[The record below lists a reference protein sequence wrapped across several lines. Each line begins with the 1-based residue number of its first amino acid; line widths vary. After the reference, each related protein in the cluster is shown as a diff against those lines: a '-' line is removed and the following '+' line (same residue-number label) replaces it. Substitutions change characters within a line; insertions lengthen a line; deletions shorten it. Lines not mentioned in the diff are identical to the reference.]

1 MTLARS
7 AAFPPQSSVL
17 SVSSV
22 VKLQFR
28 TLAPRSLMKFSKVVA
43 FSVMIVAPRILSGQE
58 RGATVLGEAVAGLDV
73 TARVLVI
80 GAHPD
85 DEDTQL
91 ITWLARGR
99 QVETGYLSLTRGDG
113 GQNLI
118 GNELG
123 VQLGMIRTEELLAAR
138 RLDGGRQFFS
148 RAYDFGFSKTAD
160 ETYKHWPKDSLLR
173 DVVTVVRAFRPQV
186 IVAVFSGTPRDGHG
200 HHQVSAI
207 LAREAFAA
215 AADTIRFPSRLTL
228 GLGAWTPLKFYR
240 ASRFNPA
247 EATVTF
253 NVGELSPLRGQ
264 TYAEISSQSRSQHL
278 SQGFGSL
285 QRRGTSLDYLK
296 LELSRVSEPLKKES
310 SPLQDFAAD
319 WSRFSAVALPSTGA
333 LVRATLDS
341 IPAAIAAVRSVE
353 NLTAPGAMVRPLAR
367 LTRLFGA
374 ARDALPCERRTV
386 DAGCQGIV
394 GDLAISLETAES
406 RARSALLAAAGV
418 LVEATAPRELIAVGD
433 TLPVAISVYNQG
445 STDVTLDNAG
455 VWTAA
460 GAGASVAAPQGVPI
474 EPDSS
479 RQLTVRMSP
488 TAPSISWWLAAGK
501 AGDVFIPPPSGS
513 AAAQNIGIGED
524 RIADTHA
531 RVGLHIAGVPIVVDA
546 GPVVYRTADP
556 ARGELRR
563 PVAAVPKIG
572 VVFDDEVEYAR
583 AGVSF
588 ERSYSVRLHNA
599 TAAARGVSVTLSAPT
614 QLKVD
619 STVRRVAME
628 PYSDAVV
635 VFHVKGAL
643 PVGRHTVGAVAESGD
658 EQFAAG
664 YVPIQYEH
672 IRPLR
677 SYRAASVEVEAV
689 EANLPAK
696 TSIAYIRGVGDN
708 VATMLSELGM
718 KVTMLSPEELGSADL
733 SKFGSIVVGPRAF
746 AASPVLVAQRARL
759 TEFARRGGTVVLQY
773 GQNEIETPG
782 ILPYPV
788 SLRRPTAERVTEE
801 NATVTVLGG
810 DASVLS
816 KPNRITSAD
825 FSGWVQERST
835 YMPTTADPHYQHVFE
850 MHDPGEAANANAVL
864 IAPVG
869 KGAYVYNTLALFR
882 QLPAGVPGA
891 ARIFL
896 NLIAAD
902 GKGPASTL
910 PRP

>member
-1 MTLARS
+1 MNFRKFAALA
-7 AAFPPQSSVL
+7 VL
-17 SVSSV
+17 
-22 VKLQFR
+22 LA
-28 TLAPRSLMKFSKVVA
+28 APRLL
-43 FSVMIVAPRILSGQE
+43 LSQE

-173 DVVTVVRAFRPQV
+173 DVVTVIRAFRPQV
-186 IVAVFSGTPRDGHG
+186 LVAVFSGTPRDGHG

-207 LAREAFAA
+207 LAREAFDA
-215 AADTIRFPSRLTL
+215 AADTVRFPARSTL

-240 ASRFNPA
+240 ASRFTPA

-296 LELSRVSEPLKKES
+296 LEVSRVSQPLKKET
-310 SPLQDFAAD
+310 SPLQDIAAD
-319 WSRFSAVALPSTGA
+319 WSRFAVGLPSNLGF
-333 LVRATLDS
+333 LRATLDS
-341 IPAAIAAVRSVE
+341 VPNAIAAVRSVAS
-353 NLTAPGAMVRPLAR
+353 LTAPARMVAPLAR
-367 LTRLFGA
+367 LTRLLSG
-374 ARDALPCERRTV
+374 ARDALACERGGIAAR
-386 DAGCQGIV
+386 CEGIV
-394 GDLAISLETAES
+394 GDLAISLETAEA
-406 RARSALLAAAGV
+406 RARAGLLAAAGV
-418 LVEATAPRELIAVGD
+418 LVEATAPRELVAVGD
-433 TLPVAISVYNQG
+433 TIPVTISVYNQG
-445 STDVTLDNAG
+445 SSEVTFDAAAAWSGTGMWPNAA
-455 VWTAA
+455 VDRRIA
-460 GAGASVAAPQGVPI
+460 
-474 EPDSS
+474 PDSAAQAIVRVS
-479 RQLTVRMSP
+479 PSAPTVP
-488 TAPSISWWLAAGK
+488 WWLAQRK
-501 AGDVFIPPPSGS
+501 EGDVFTPPPQDSP
-513 AAAQNIGIGED
+513 AAQNIGIGED
-524 RIADTHA
+524 RVADTHT
-531 RVGLHIAGVPIVVDA
+531 RVKLHIAGVPITVDA
-546 GPVVYRTADP
+546 GPVVYRYADP
-556 ARGELRR
+556 ARGEQRR
-563 PVAAVPKIG
+563 PVAAVPK
-572 VVFDDEVEYAR
+572 VSVLLDAEVEYAR
-583 AGVSF
+583 AGVPF

-599 TAAARGVSVTLSAPT
+599 TAAARGVSVTLATPA
-614 QLKVD
+614 QLKID
-619 STVRRVAME
+619 SMTRRVAME
-628 PYSDAVV
+628 PYSDAVL
-635 VFHVKGAL
+635 VFHTKGAL
-643 PVGRHTVGAVAESGD
+643 PAGRHLVSATAESGD
-658 EQFAAG
+658 EKFASG
-664 YVPIQYEH
+664 YVSIQYEH

-677 SYRAASVEVEAV
+677 SYRPAVVEVEAV

-718 KVTMLSPEELGSADL
+718 RVTMLAPEALGSADL
-733 SKFGSIVVGPRAF
+733 SKYGAIVVGPRAF

-759 TEFARRGGTVVLQY
+759 TDFARAGGTVVLQY
-773 GQNEIETPG
+773 GQNEIEAPG

-801 NATVTVLGG
+801 NAPVALLRAK
-810 DASVLS
+810 ASVMS
-816 KPNRITSAD
+816 KPNRITSED
-825 FSGWVQERST
+825 FSNWVQERST
-835 YMPTTADPHYQHVFE
+835 YMPTTVDPHYQHVFE
-850 MHDPGEAANANAVL
+850 MHDPGEPANENAVL

-902 GKGPASTL
+902 GKAPASRL

>member
-1 MTLARS
+1 MKFGKITALALL
-7 AAFPPQSSVL
+7 L
-17 SVSSV
+17 S
-22 VKLQFR
+22 
-28 TLAPRSLMKFSKVVA
+28 APRLLVS
-43 FSVMIVAPRILSGQE
+43 QE
-58 RGATVLGEAVAGLDV
+58 RGATVLGEAIAGLDV

-138 RLDGGRQFFS
+138 RLDGGRQFFT

-207 LAREAFAA
+207 LAREAFDAA
-215 AADTIRFPSRLTL
+215 MDTVRFPASATL

-240 ASRFNPA
+240 ASRFAPN

-253 NVGELSPLRGQ
+253 NVGELSPLRGE

-296 LELSRVSEPLKKES
+296 LEVSRVSEAGKRET
-310 SPLQDFAAD
+310 SPLQDIATD
-319 WSRFSAVALPSTGA
+319 WSRFASIPLPASAAVT
-333 LVRATLDS
+333 RASLDS
-341 IPAAIAAVRSVE
+341 IPAAIAAVRAVAS
-353 NLTAPGAMVRPLAR
+353 LTATAPMVAPLAR
-367 LTRLFGA
+367 LTRLFTS
-374 ARDALPCERRTV
+374 AREGLPCSASALVRCE
-386 DAGCQGIV
+386 GSL
-394 GDLAISLETAES
+394 GDLAVALETAQA
-406 RARSALLAAAGV
+406 RARAGLLAAAGV
-418 LVEATAPRELIAVGD
+418 LVEATAPRELFAVGD
-433 TLPVAISVYNQG
+433 TIPVTISVYNQG
-445 STDVTLDNAG
+445 ASQVTLDHASAWAG
-455 VWTAA
+455 SGMGESSSLGRRAIA
-460 GAGASVAAPQGVPI
+460 
-474 EPDSS
+474 PDSAA
-479 RQLTVRMSP
+479 QVVVRMSP
-488 TAPSISWWLAAGK
+488 STATVSWWLAQGRN
-501 AGDVFIPPPSGS
+501 GDVFIPPPPSSQG
-513 AAAQNIGIGED
+513 AQNIGLGED
-524 RIADTHA
+524 RVSDTKA
-531 RVGLHIAGVPIVVDA
+531 LVTMHIAGEPVSIDA
-546 GPVVYRTADP
+546 GPVVYRFADP

-572 VVFDDEVEYAR
+572 VLLDDEVEYAR
-583 AGVSF
+583 AGVPF
-588 ERSYSVRLHNA
+588 ERSFSVHLHNA
-599 TAAARGVSVTLSAPT
+599 TNSARGVNVTLSVPS

-619 STVRRVAME
+619 SATRRVAIE
-628 PYSDAVV
+628 PFSDAVL
-635 VFHVKGAL
+635 VFHTKGAL
-643 PVGRHTVGAVAESGD
+643 PAGRHTVSAQAVSGD
-658 EQFAAG
+658 ETFTSG
-664 YVPIQYEH
+664 YVPIQYAH

-677 SYRAASVEVEAV
+677 FYRPASVEIDAV
-689 EANLPAK
+689 DANLPAK

-708 VATMLSELGM
+708 VAPMLTELGM
-718 KVTMLSPEELGSADL
+718 KVTMLAPEDIGTTDL

-746 AASPVLVAQRARL
+746 AASPTLVAQRARL
-759 TEFARRGGTVVLQY
+759 TDFAQKGGTVVLQY
-773 GQNEIETPG
+773 GQTEIEAPG

-788 SLRRPTAERVTEE
+788 SLKRPVAERVTEE
-801 NATVTVLGG
+801 NAPVTILGSG
-810 DASVLS
+810 SSVLS

-825 FSGWVQERST
+825 FAGWVQERST
-835 YMPTTADPHYQHVFE
+835 YMPTTVDPHYQHVFE
-850 MHDPGEAANANAVL
+850 MHDPGEPANQNAVL
-864 IAPVG
+864 IVPVG

-896 NLIAAD
+896 NLIGAD
-902 GKGPASTL
+902 GKAPASPL

>member
-1 MTLARS
+1 MKSKTLVAL
-7 AAFPPQSSVL
+7 VC
-17 SVSSV
+17 
-22 VKLQFR
+22 
-28 TLAPRSLMKFSKVVA
+28 LAPRL
-43 FSVMIVAPRILSGQE
+43 LSAQE
-58 RGATVLGEAVAGLDV
+58 RGATVLGEAIAGLDV

-138 RLDGGRQFFS
+138 RLDGVRQFFS

-160 ETYKHWPKDSLLR
+160 ETYKHLPKDSLLR
-173 DVVTVVRAFRPQV
+173 DVVTVIRAFRPQV

-207 LAREAFAA
+207 LAREAFDAA
-215 AADTIRFPSRLTL
+215 IDTVRFPARTTL

-240 ASRFNPA
+240 ASRFTPG

-253 NVGELSPLRGQ
+253 NVGELSPLRGE

-296 LELSRVSEPLKKES
+296 LEVSRVSEPLKKET
-310 SPLQDFAAD
+310 SPLQDVTAD
-319 WSRFSAVALPSTGA
+319 WSRFASAPLPA
-333 LVRATLDS
+333 AANAALDS
-341 IPAAIAAVRSVE
+341 IPAAITAVRAVE
-353 NLTAPGAMVRPLAR
+353 NLTARSAMVAPLVR
-367 LTRLFGA
+367 VTRLLST
-374 ARDALPCERRTV
+374 AREALPCGNSPLAAQCEGV
-386 DAGCQGIV
+386 V
-394 GDLAISLETAES
+394 GDLAVSLETAQA

-418 LVEATAPRELIAVGD
+418 LVEATAPRELVAVGD
-433 TLPVAISVYNQG
+433 TVPVTISVYNQG
-445 STDVTLDNAG
+445 SSSVTLDQA
-455 VWTAA
+455 TASFGPGLGQA
-460 GAGASVAAPQGVPI
+460 ASLGQRVIA
-474 EPDSS
+474 PDSAA
-479 RQLTVRMSP
+479 QVTVRMSP
-488 TAPSISWWLAAGK
+488 SVATVSWWLAQGRS
-501 AGDVFIPPPSGS
+501 GDVFIPPTTGS
-513 AAAQNIGIGED
+513 AAAQDIGLGED
-524 RIADTHA
+524 RVADTHA
-531 RVGLHIAGVPIVVDA
+531 RVTLHIGGTPVTVNV
-546 GPVVYRTADP
+546 GPVVYRYADP

-572 VVFDDEVEYAR
+572 VLLDDEVEYAR
-583 AGVSF
+583 AGVPF
-588 ERSYSVRLHNA
+588 QRSYSVRLHNA
-599 TAAARGVSVTLSAPT
+599 TAAARGVSVTLNAPP

-619 STVRRVAME
+619 SLVRRVAME
-628 PYSDAVV
+628 PFSDAVL
-635 VFHVKGAL
+635 VFHTTGTL
-643 PVGRHTVGAVAESGD
+643 PAGRHVVSATAESGD
-658 EQFAAG
+658 EMFTMG
-664 YVPIQYEH
+664 YVPIQYQH

-677 SYRAASVEVEAV
+677 SYRPASVEIQAV
-689 EANLPAK
+689 DASLPAK

-708 VATMLSELGM
+708 VAMMLSELGM
-718 KVTMLSPEELGSADL
+718 KVTLLAPEDLGAADL
-733 SKFGSIVVGPRAF
+733 SKYGAIVVGPRAF
-746 AASPVLVAQRARL
+746 AASPTLVAQRARL
-759 TEFARRGGTVVLQY
+759 NDFAQKGGTVVLQY
-773 GQNEIETPG
+773 GQNEIEAAG

-788 SLRRPTAERVTEE
+788 ALRRPTAERVTEE
-801 NATVTVLGG
+801 NAPVTLLGAG
-810 DASVLS
+810 TSVLS
-816 KPNRITSAD
+816 KPNRITTAD
-825 FSGWVQERST
+825 FAGWVQERST
-835 YMPTTADPHYQHVFE
+835 YMPTTVDPRYQHVFE
-850 MHDPGEAANANAVL
+850 MHDPGEAANENAVL

-902 GKGPASTL
+902 GKARPSSL

>member
-1 MTLARS
+1 MMNAR
-7 AAFPPQSSVL
+7 AIAGLCLLV
-17 SVSSV
+17 
-22 VKLQFR
+22 
-28 TLAPRSLMKFSKVVA
+28 
-43 FSVMIVAPRILSGQE
+43 VAPRLVVSQE
-58 RGATVLGEAVAGLDV
+58 RGATVLGEAIAGLDV

-207 LAREAFAA
+207 LAREAFDAA
-215 AADTIRFPSRLTL
+215 MDTVRFPASATL

-240 ASRFNPA
+240 ASRFTPG

-253 NVGELSPLRGQ
+253 NVGELSPLRGE

-296 LELSRVSEPLKKES
+296 LEVSRVSEAGKRET
-310 SPLQDFAAD
+310 SPLQDVAAD
-319 WSRFSAVALPSTGA
+319 WSRFASAALPAGA
-333 LVRATLDS
+333 KASLDS
-341 IPAAIAAVRSVE
+341 IPGSIAAVRAVE
-353 NLTAPGAMVRPLAR
+353 NLSNRTALVAPLAR
-367 LTRLFGA
+367 LTRQLSTAREALSCGPGA
-374 ARDALPCERRTV
+374 LATRCE
-386 DAGCQGIV
+386 GII
-394 GDLAISLETAES
+394 GDLAVSLETAQS

-418 LVEATAPRELIAVGD
+418 LVEATAPRELVAVGD
-433 TLPVAISVYNQG
+433 TLPVTISVYNQG
-445 STDVTLDNAG
+445 STEVTLDQA
-455 VWTAA
+455 TAWI
-460 GAGASVAAPQGVPI
+460 GPGIGQTASLGQRIVA
-474 EPDSS
+474 PDSAA
-479 RQLTVRMSP
+479 QVTVRTSP
-488 TAPSISWWLAAGK
+488 SAATLSWWLAQGRS
-501 AGDVFIPPPSGS
+501 GDVFAPPAQGT
-513 AAAQNIGIGED
+513 ATAQNIGLGED
-524 RIADTHA
+524 RVADTHA
-531 RVGLHIAGVPIVVDA
+531 RVNLHIAGVPVSIDA
-546 GPVVYRTADP
+546 GQVVYRYADP

-563 PVAAVPKIG
+563 PLAAVPKIG
-572 VVFDDEVEYAR
+572 VVFDDEVQYAR
-583 AGVSF
+583 AGVPF
-588 ERSYSVRLHNA
+588 ERSYSVHLHNA
-599 TAAARGVSVTLSAPT
+599 TAAARGVSVTLSAPS

-619 STVRRVAME
+619 TTTRRVAME
-628 PYSDAVV
+628 PYSDAVL
-635 VFHVKGAL
+635 VFHAKGAL
-643 PVGRHTVGAVAESGD
+643 PAGRHVVSATAESAD
-658 EQFAAG
+658 EKFTTG
-664 YVPIQYEH
+664 YVPIQYAH

-677 SYRAASVEVEAV
+677 VYRPASVNIEAV
-689 EANLPAK
+689 DAMLPAK

-708 VATMLSELGM
+708 VAPMLTELGM
-718 KVTMLSPEELGSADL
+718 KVAMLAPEELTSADL
-733 SKFGSIVVGPRAF
+733 SKYGSIVVGPRAF
-746 AASPVLVAQRARL
+746 AASPALAAQRSRL
-759 TEFARRGGTVVLQY
+759 MAFAQKGGTVVLQY
-773 GQNEIETPG
+773 GQTEIEAPG

-788 SLRRPTAERVTEE
+788 ALRRPVAERVTEE
-801 NATVTVLGG
+801 TAPVTILGNG
-810 DASVLS
+810 ASVLS

-825 FSGWVQERST
+825 FAGWVQERST

-850 MHDPGEAANANAVL
+850 MHDPGEPANENAVL

-896 NLIAAD
+896 NLVAAD
-902 GKGPASTL
+902 GKAPPSSL

>member
-1 MTLARS
+1 MNSRIVALA
-7 AAFPPQSSVL
+7 FL
-17 SVSSV
+17 
-22 VKLQFR
+22 L
-28 TLAPRSLMKFSKVVA
+28 TAPRL
-43 FSVMIVAPRILSGQE
+43 LSSQE
-58 RGATVLGEAVAGLDV
+58 RGAIVLGEAVAGLDV

-138 RLDGGRQFFS
+138 RLDGGRQFFT

-173 DVVTVVRAFRPQV
+173 DVVTVIRAFRPQV

-200 HHQVSAI
+200 HHQVSAM
-207 LAREAFAA
+207 LAREAFDAA
-215 AADTIRFPSRLTL
+215 MDTVRFPSRNTL

-240 ASRFNPA
+240 ASRFTPA

-285 QRRGTSLDYLK
+285 QRRGTLLDYLK
-296 LELSRVSEPLKKES
+296 LEVSRVSEPLKKET
-310 SPLQDFAAD
+310 SPLQDIAAD
-319 WSRFSAVALPSTGA
+319 WSRFGSASLPEGIA
-333 LVRATLDS
+333 APVRAALDS
-341 IPAAIAAVRSVE
+341 VPGAIASVRAAE
-353 NLTAPGAMVRPLAR
+353 RLTAPAPMVAPLAR
-367 LTRLFGA
+367 LTQLLA
-374 ARDALPCERRTV
+374 TVRDALPCERRTV
-386 DAGCQGIV
+386 DAGCRGTV
-394 GDLAISLETAES
+394 GDLAISLETAEA
-406 RARSALLAAAGV
+406 RAHAALLAAAGV
-418 LVEATAPRELIAVGD
+418 LVEATSPRELIAVGD
-433 TLPVAISVYNQG
+433 TVPVTVSVYNQG
-445 STDVTLDNAG
+445 RVDVTLDMANA
-455 VWTAA
+455 WS
-460 GAGASVAAPQGVPI
+460 GAGSFQRIWRGTRALP
-474 EPDSS
+474 PDSS
-479 RQLTVRMSP
+479 AQVTVLMSP
-488 TAPSISWWLAAGK
+488 TAPTIPWWLAQGRL
-501 AGDVFIPPPSGS
+501 GDVFIPPPGGKP
-513 AAAQNIGIGED
+513 AAENIGLGED
-524 RIADTHA
+524 RVADSYA
-531 RVGLHIAGVPIVVDA
+531 VVNLHIAGVPVVVDA
-546 GPVVYRTADP
+546 GPVVYRYADP
-556 ARGELRR
+556 ARGEQRR
-563 PVAAVPKIG
+563 PVAAVPKIS
-572 VVFDDEVEYAR
+572 VLLDDEVEYAR
-583 AGVSF
+583 AGVPF
-588 ERSYSVRLHNA
+588 ERSYTVHLHNA
-599 TAAARGVSVTLSAPT
+599 TSAARGVSVTLSTPA

-619 STVRRVAME
+619 STTRRVAME

-643 PVGRHTVGAVAESGD
+643 PVGRHVVSVTAQSGD
-658 EQFAAG
+658 ETFASG
-664 YVPIQYEH
+664 YVPIRYEH

-677 SYRAASVEVEAV
+677 SYREARVEVEAV
-689 EANLPAK
+689 EAKLPAN
-696 TSIAYIRGVGDN
+696 TTIAYIRGVGDN
-708 VATMLSELGM
+708 VATMLAELGM
-718 KVTMLSPEELGSADL
+718 KVTMLTPKELASADL
-733 SKFGSIVVGPRAF
+733 SKFGAVVVGPRAF

-759 TEFARRGGTVVLQY
+759 TEFARKGGTVVLQY

-788 SLRRPTAERVTEE
+788 SLRHPTAERVTEE
-801 NATVTVLGG
+801 NAPVTLIG
-810 DASVLS
+810 ATSSVMS
-816 KPNRITSAD
+816 QPNRITSAD
-825 FSGWVQERST
+825 FANWVQERST

-850 MHDPGEAANANAVL
+850 MHDPGEAANENAVL

-902 GKGPASTL
+902 GKAPASPL